1 MGVMDFSNFKEFVAF
16 CESATPESWSN
27 KDIARF
33 NKRVYSLIRSDKE
46 FSKNYQK
53 IKAMVA
59 KRSVRNNLK
68 QKRKVIGLQ
77 QKRRQ
82 HQMCSMNKKLSTLH
96 NGMCS

>member
-53 IKAMVA
+53 FQSLMARKAI
-59 KRSVRNNLK
+59 R
-68 QKRKVIGLQ
+68 QKLQ
-77 QKRRQ
+77 QKRKILYLEQKRSSYHRSKTNKRLPLLQ
-82 HQMCSMNKKLSTLH
+82 ENICS
-96 NGMCS
+96 